1 LKLFAFI
8 KYYRHLEKHIILFII
23 AEFFLQLINAAF
35 MAIMLI
41 YMAKK
46 GYYDHESASFVSFRF
61 LGVLLFAFPL
71 GLIIKGRK
79 LKPIFYISSLLTPIL
94 SLLILEA
101 IDLRIDWMLYGSL
114 FLWGISFT
122 GIQISALPFILRN
135 AKQETHTQAITLSY
149 STWSVAG
156 IVSGGIIFGL
166 SNINPVFFD
175 EKLILQ
181 IISLLGFICIFF
193 IFSIKK
199 EEHVPELLRPRT
211 NLKDFDWLIILKALV
226 PTLIIAVGAGL
237 TIPFIGLFFF
247 KIHHLDSDNFAML
260 SALATAI
267 VFGVVLFVPII
278 KDKLGYKK
286 AIPLTQLAAIMALV
300 VLALTELIDSWLA
313 LYLAMAMYLLRQ
325 PLMNMALLRQPLM
338 NMAGPMTSDLVMKYV
353 GERNR
358 EMMSALTSAV
368 WSGSWF
374 ISSII
379 FQLLRQVGFRYVY
392 VFLITAGLYLFG
404 VLMYYLLILD
414 YEKKLK
420 SGILKEE

>member
-1 LKLFAFI
+1 
-8 KYYRHLEKHIILFII
+8 
-23 AEFFLQLINAAF
+23 

-41 YMAKK
+41 YMEKV
-46 GYYDHESASFVSFRF
+46 GYQDHQSASFVSFRF

-79 LKPIFYISSLLTPIL
+79 LKPIFYISSILTPTL
-94 SLLILEA
+94 SLITLQA
-101 IDLRIDWMLYGSL
+101 ISTQTDWLLYSSL

-122 GIQISALPFILRN
+122 GIQISALPYILRN
-135 AKQETHTQAITLSY
+135 AKKETHTEAITLSY

-166 SNINPVFFD
+166 SNINPNLFD

-181 IISLLGFICIFF
+181 IISLLGFICIGF

-199 EEHVPELLRPRT
+199 EEVVPELKKRRT
-211 NLKDFDWLIILKALV
+211 NLTDFDWGIIIKALV

-237 TIPFIGLFFF
+237 TIPFIGLFFY
-247 KIHHLDSDNFAML
+247 KIHGLDSDQFAIL
-260 SALATAI
+260 SAFATAI

-278 KDKLGYKK
+278 KKRLGYKK
-286 AIPLTQLAAIMALV
+286 AIPLTQLAAITALI
-300 VLALTELIDSWLA
+300 VLAFTEIIDSWMA
-313 LYLAMAMYLLRQ
+313 IYLAMAMY
-325 PLMNMALLRQPLM
+325 LLRQPLM

-379 FQLLRQVGFRYVY
+379 FQILRQIGLAYIY
-392 VFLITAGLYLFG
+392 VFLITAALYLIG

-420 SGILKEE
+420 AGIIIED

>member
-1 LKLFAFI
+1 
-8 KYYRHLEKHIILFII
+8 
-23 AEFFLQLINAAF
+23 

-41 YMAKK
+41 YMEKV
-46 GYYDHESASFVSFRF
+46 GYQDHESASFVSFRF

-79 LKPIFYISSLLTPIL
+79 LKPLFYLSSVLTPTL
-94 SLLILEA
+94 SLITLQA
-101 IDLRIDWMLYGSL
+101 ISTQTDWLLYSSL

-122 GIQISALPFILRN
+122 GIQISALPYILRN
-135 AKQETHTQAITLSY
+135 AKKETHTEAITLSY

-156 IVSGGIIFGL
+156 IFSGAIIFGL
-166 SNINPVFFD
+166 SKIDPILFD

-181 IISLLGFICIFF
+181 IISVLGFICTLF

-199 EEHVPELLRPRT
+199 EEFVPELTKKRT
-211 NLKDFDWLIILKALV
+211 NLGDFDWGIIIKALV

-247 KIHHLDSDNFAML
+247 KVHGIDSDGFAML
-260 SALATAI
+260 SAFATAI

-278 KDKLGYKK
+278 KNKLGYKK
-286 AIPLTQLAAIMALV
+286 AIPLTQTAAIVALS
-300 VLALTELIDSWLA
+300 VLALTELSDTWFA
-313 LYLAMAMYLLRQ
+313 VYLAMAMY
-325 PLMNMALLRQPLM
+325 LLRQPLM

-379 FQLLRQVGFRYVY
+379 FQILRQIGLNYVY
-392 VFLITAGLYLFG
+392 VFLITAALYAFG

-414 YEKKLK
+414 YEKKVKTGEL
-420 SGILKEE
+420 SE

>member
-1 LKLFAFI
+1 LRVFAFL
-8 KYYRHLEKHIILFII
+8 KYYKNLEKHILQFIV

-41 YMAKK
+41 YMEKV
-46 GYYDHESASFVSFRF
+46 GYEDHQSASFVSFRF

-79 LKPIFYISSLLTPIL
+79 LKPIFYASSILTPTAAFV
-94 SLLILEA
+94 ILEA
-101 IDLRIDWMLYGSL
+101 IDHQIDWLLYISL

-122 GIQISALPFILRN
+122 GIQISALPYILRN
-135 AKQETHTQAITLSY
+135 AKLETHTEAITLSY

-156 IVSGGIIFGL
+156 IVSGTLIFGL
-166 SNINPVFFD
+166 SNINPELFD

-181 IISLLGFICIFF
+181 IISGMSLMCAVT

-199 EEHVPELLRPRT
+199 EEIVPPITKKRT
-211 NLKDFDWLIILKALV
+211 NLGEFDWYIIIKALV

-247 KIHHLDSDNFAML
+247 KIHGLDSDQFAIL
-260 SALATAI
+260 SAVATAI

-278 KDKLGYKK
+278 KEKLGYKK
-286 AIPLTQLAAIMALV
+286 AIPLTQLIAIASLIT
-300 VLALTELIDSWLA
+300 LAFTEVIDTWYA
-313 LYLAMAMYLLRQ
+313 VYLAMGMY
-325 PLMNMALLRQPLM
+325 LLRQPLM

-353 GERNR
+353 GEKNQ
-358 EMMSALTSAV
+358 EMMSALTAAV

-379 FQLLRQVGFRYVY
+379 FQVLRQAGLQYIY
-392 VFLITAGLYLFG
+392 VFLITAALYLFG

-414 YEKKLK
+414 YEKKQVN
-420 SGILKEE
+420 

>member
-1 LKLFAFI
+1 
-8 KYYRHLEKHIILFII
+8 
-23 AEFFLQLINAAF
+23 

-41 YMAKK
+41 YMEKV
-46 GYYDHESASFVSFRF
+46 GYQDHQSASFVSFRF

-79 LKPIFYISSLLTPIL
+79 LKPIFYISSVLTPTL
-94 SLLILEA
+94 SLITLQA
-101 IDLRIDWMLYGSL
+101 ISTQTDWLLYGSL

-122 GIQISALPFILRN
+122 GIQISALPYILRN
-135 AKQETHTQAITLSY
+135 AKKETHTEAITLSY

-156 IVSGGIIFGL
+156 IISGGIIFGL
-166 SNINPVFFD
+166 SNINPDLFD

-181 IISLLGFICIFF
+181 IISLLGFICIGF

-199 EEHVPELLRPRT
+199 EEIVPELKKRRT
-211 NLKDFDWLIILKALV
+211 NLTDFDWGIIIKALI

-237 TIPFIGLFFF
+237 TIPFIGLFFY
-247 KIHHLDSDNFAML
+247 KIHGLDSDQFAIL

-278 KDKLGYKK
+278 KEKLGYKK
-286 AIPLTQLAAIMALV
+286 AIPLTQLAAIAALI
-300 VLALTELIDSWLA
+300 VLAFTEIIDSWMA
-313 LYLAMAMYLLRQ
+313 VYLAMAMY
-325 PLMNMALLRQPLM
+325 LLRQPLM

-358 EMMSALTSAV
+358 EMMSALTAAI

-379 FQLLRQVGFRYVY
+379 FQVLRQIGLAYVY
-392 VFLITAGLYLFG
+392 VFLITAGLYLIG

-414 YEKKLK
+414 YEKKISL
-420 SGILKEE
+420 GLIKED